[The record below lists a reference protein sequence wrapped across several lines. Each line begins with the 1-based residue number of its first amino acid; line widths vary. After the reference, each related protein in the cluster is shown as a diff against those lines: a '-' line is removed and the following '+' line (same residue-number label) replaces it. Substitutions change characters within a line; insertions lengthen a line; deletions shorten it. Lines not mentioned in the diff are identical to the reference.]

1 MTAVELLVSN
11 VGKVKFL
18 ECLTFIKSYSYLDE
32 MYTNQCWRITLTHS
46 IWPLHPGCRLRSI
59 WEWWRYPVAVHCPYP
74 PLHPLT
80 SPHSHSLTPSH
91 LHSLSSSLPPSS
103 LPHTG
108 ESGAGKT
115 EASKI
120 IMRYIAAVTNIA
132 KKAEI
137 ERCVCVCVCAC
148 AAKLF

>member
-1 MTAVELLVSN
+1 MLKNNTHTQHMTFAPWVSTSEYTLL
-11 VGKVKFL
+11 
-18 ECLTFIKSYSYLDE
+18 
-32 MYTNQCWRITLTHS
+32 QCTVHTPLS
-46 IWPLHPGCRLRSI
+46 I
-59 WEWWRYPVAVHCPYP
+59 
-74 PLHPLT
+74 
-80 SPHSHSLTPSH
+80 PSH
-91 LHSLSSSLPPSS
+91 LHIHTLSLLPIFTPSSS

-137 ERCVCVCVCAC
+137 ERCVCVCVCVC